1 MLLSKLQPVNLVE
14 ELRKLKLEEMGV
26 KRKYHKTDIIQE
38 HTSKAS
44 ELYGPLMRNGE
55 NPKRWHQVIDE
66 KMQRYK
72 AQFIGNVHT
81 NYNLTITFISAIFLN
96 LKELNS
102 LVRYHVGWI
111 KPPN

>member
-1 MLLSKLQPVNLVE
+1 MSVALNYTPHKPSK
-14 ELRKLKLEEMGV
+14 ELRKLELEEMGV
-26 KRKYHKTDIIQE
+26 KRKYHETDIIQE

-72 AQFIGNVHT
+72 AQFIGNIQTQVP
-81 NYNLTITFISAIFLN
+81 NISAISLN
-96 LKELNS
+96 LKE
-102 LVRYHVGWI
+102 
-111 KPPN
+111 

>member
-1 MLLSKLQPVNLVE
+1 
-14 ELRKLKLEEMGV
+14 MGV
-26 KRKYHKTDIIQE
+26 KRKYHETDIIQE

-72 AQFIGNVHT
+72 AQFIGNVYKH
-81 NYNLTITFISAIFLN
+81 NSSSLIQHFL

-102 LVRYHVGWI
+102 SAPYHVGWI
-111 KPPN
+111 KLPN

>member
-1 MLLSKLQPVNLVE
+1 
-14 ELRKLKLEEMGV
+14 MGV
-26 KRKYHKTDIIQE
+26 KRKYHETDIIQE

-72 AQFIGNVHT
+72 AQFIGNV
-81 NYNLTITFISAIFLN
+81 LTQVTIISAISLN
-96 LKELNS
+96 LKE
-102 LVRYHVGWI
+102 
-111 KPPN
+111 